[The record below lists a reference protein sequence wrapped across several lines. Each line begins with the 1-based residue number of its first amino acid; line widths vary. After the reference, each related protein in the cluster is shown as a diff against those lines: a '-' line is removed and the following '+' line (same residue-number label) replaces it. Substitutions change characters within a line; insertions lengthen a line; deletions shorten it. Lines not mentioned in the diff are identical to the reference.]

1 MSTSWIRI
9 IGPKDSSPYDALPT
23 MIMKMIPAIT
33 TLLAVLL
40 FAGCSK
46 SDGPAPAPAP
56 SAYPKDAASVTSD
69 PAFKLAF
76 KSDQTGISYFLR
88 RLAKDEVSK
97 MPEDFVIAGETV
109 SLVFVPIKDGKIVDA
124 PLSDRAALGYKIPQ
138 EMLK

>member
-1 MSTSWIRI
+1 MQVSLLTIDTERRV
-9 IGPKDSSPYDALPT
+9 PT

-33 TLLAVLL
+33 TLMAVLL

-46 SDGPAPAPAP
+46 SGSGTPSASAS

-76 KSDQTGISYFLR
+76 KSDQTGISYYLR
-88 RLAKDEVSK
+88 RLAKEEVSK
-97 MPEDFVIAGETV
+97 MPEDFVITGETA

-124 PLSDRAALGYKIPQ
+124 PLSDRAALGYKIPE

>member
-1 MSTSWIRI
+1 
-9 IGPKDSSPYDALPT
+9 

-46 SDGPAPAPAP
+46 SDSGTPSSSRS

-69 PAFKLAF
+69 SAFKLAF
-76 KSDQTGISYFLR
+76 NSDQTGISYYLR

-97 MPEDFVIAGETV
+97 MPEDFVITGETA

-124 PLSDRAALGYKIPQ
+124 PLSDRAALGYKIPE

>member
-1 MSTSWIRI
+1 
-9 IGPKDSSPYDALPT
+9 
-23 MIMKMIPAIT
+23 MIMKMISAIT

-46 SDGPAPAPAP
+46 SDNPASSA
-56 SAYPKDAASVTSD
+56 SNAYPKDAASVTSD

-76 KSDQTGISYFLR
+76 KSEQTGISYFLR

-138 EMLK
+138 EFLK